1 MKINWTWRCFEDISA
16 AAVYEMLAV
25 RQQVFVVEQ
34 TCLYLDADGLDS
46 QAWHLFG
53 YDLSGRLVAYARLLP
68 PQTRYAEPSIGRVL
82 VGKAARGVGIG
93 RELISRCLEKCETQY
108 SHPSVRISA
117 QVYLTAF
124 YQSFGFESLG
134 EPYDDGG
141 IAHIGMLLDFKK
153 VRTAKMAVPQEL

>member
-1 MKINWTWRCFEDISA
+1 MPISATQRKSSLKIDWTWRCFDDISA

-34 TCLYLDADGLDS
+34 ACLYLDADGLDS

-53 YDLSGRLVAYARLLP
+53 YDSSGRLVAYARLLP
-68 PQTRYAEPSIGRVL
+68 PQTRYEEPSIGRVL
-82 VGKAARGVGIG
+82 VGKAARGVGLG
-93 RELISRCLEKCETQY
+93 RELISRCLKKCETQY
-108 SHPSVRISA
+108 SQQSVRISA

-124 YQSFGFESLG
+124 YQSFGFESFG

-141 IAHIGMLLDFKK
+141 IAHIGMLLI
-153 VRTAKMAVPQEL
+153 L